1 MTLRTRLMITAA
13 SALLATAAVSL
24 AAAPATT
31 PAPATPTNVMPK
43 PAAAA
48 TGVQDNYKALVQ
60 KVTQGQIQV
69 LKQFTGPGGLMGLV
83 VQSPQGQ
90 KAVIYADK
98 NAQYIIVGNIIT
110 ADGQSRTATDTEKY
124 VNTEIAQ
131 KAWANAAN
139 TAWILD
145 GSAKAK
151 HVIYAVADPNCSAC
165 HKFYNDTRPY
175 VEKGDLA
182 IRWILVGF
190 LRPSSQGMSMAII
203 NAKDPSALLKQ
214 NESQFNM
221 DKEQGG
227 IKPID
232 NPSADLKAK
241 FAGNMKFM
249 SDHQFTVTPTIIYL
263 DAQGKA
269 HTVMGALPEPQLKD
283 MVNSAVK
290 P

>member
-1 MTLRTRLMITAA
+1 MITAA
-13 SALLATAAVSL
+13 SALLATATVSL
-24 AAAPATT
+24 AAAPAT
-31 PAPATPTNVMPK
+31 PAPAAPTAATPK
-43 PAAAA
+43 PAA

-69 LKQFTGPGGLMGLV
+69 LKQFTGPTGLVGLV
-83 VQSPQGQ
+83 VKSPQGQ
-90 KAVIYADK
+90 KAVIYVDK
-98 NAQYIIVGNIIT
+98 NAQYIIVGNVIT
-110 ADGQSRTATDTEKY
+110 ADGQSQTATDTEKY

-165 HKFYNDTRPY
+165 HKFYTDTRSY

-263 DAQGKA
+263 DAQGQA

>member
-13 SALLATAAVSL
+13 SALLATATVSL
-24 AAAPATT
+24 AATPAVPAT
-31 PAPATPTNVMPK
+31 PAPAMPK
-43 PAAAA
+43 SAAAA
-48 TGVQDNYKALVQ
+48 TGVQDSYKNLVQ
-60 KVTQGQIQV
+60 QVTHGQIQV
-69 LKQFTGPGGLMGLV
+69 LKQFTGPGDLVGLV
-83 VQSPQGQ
+83 VKSPQGQ
-90 KAVIYADK
+90 KAVIYVNK
-98 NAQYIIVGNIIT
+98 SAQYIIVGNVIT
-110 ADGQSRTATDTEKY
+110 ADGQSQTATDTDKY

-165 HKFYNDTRPY
+165 HKFYSDTRPY

-190 LRPSSQGMSMAII
+190 LRPSSQGMAMAII
-203 NAKDPSALLKQ
+203 NAKDPGALLKQ

-221 DKEQGG
+221 DKEQGA

-263 DAQGKA
+263 DAQGTA